1 MQANTQVKNVY
12 NVTALVA
19 CTVLIKFMILFL
31 KQSSCIYEPKS
42 ELCDLIIAK
51 CTISK
56 IICGRFHNQWTRLH
70 HVKTGLTVE
79 I

>member
-19 CTVLIKFMILFL
+19 CIVLIKKEKKN
-31 KQSSCIYEPKS
+31 KQSLCIYEPMS
-42 ELCDLIIAK
+42 ELCDLITAK

-56 IICGRFHNQWTRLH
+56 IVCGRFHNQWTRLH
-70 HVKTGLTVE
+70 HVKTGLTAE
-79 I
+79 T